1 MGAISVPVAFAL
13 GVLQGIFEWLP
24 ISSEGNIAL
33 VLTVAF
39 GLSATDAVGLS
50 LFLHA
55 GTAVAAAV
63 YYRGTLADLLRA
75 VPDWQPRAAFSRNRE
90 TAELS
95 FLVVATLASF
105 CAGLLAYAVLQAFVS
120 ELTGGAFVV
129 LIGVLLVATGVF
141 QRVGVG
147 VALGERETPGRFDAV
162 LTGGLQGL
170 AVLPGVS
177 RSGVTTGALL
187 LRGYEDTTAF
197 RLSFLL
203 SIPAAAGAAALV
215 VLDAGGLPAIGAV
228 PALVALATSAVVGH
242 LTIDALLRLVERVPF
257 WIVCLGLGALAVLGG
272 ALLFLSPAASAA
284 SVIVAG
290 GW

>member
-1 MGAISVPVAFAL
+1 MAAISVPVAFAL
-13 GVLQGIFEWLP
+13 GVLQGVFEWLP
-24 ISSEGNIAL
+24 ISSEGNTAL
-33 VLTVAF
+33 VLTVVF
-39 GLSATDAVGLS
+39 GLSASDAVGLS

-55 GTAVAAAV
+55 GTAIAAAV
-63 YYRGTLADLLRA
+63 YYRGTIVDLLQA
-75 VPDWQPRAAFSRNRE
+75 VPDWEPQTAFSRNRE
-90 TAELS
+90 AAELS

-105 CAGLLAYAVLQAFVS
+105 GAGLLAYAVLTAFVS
-120 ELTGGAFVV
+120 ELTGGAFVL
-129 LIGVLLVATGVF
+129 LIGVLLVVTGLF

-147 VALGERETPGRFDAV
+147 TDLGERQTPDGFDAV

-203 SIPAAAGAAALV
+203 SIPAAAGAATLV
-215 VLDAGGLPAIGAV
+215 VLDTGGLPAIGTV

-257 WIVCLGLGALAVLGG
+257 WIVCLGLGALAVVGG
-272 ALLFLSPAASAA
+272 ALLFLRPAASAA
-284 SVIVAG
+284 SAVVAG
-290 GW
+290 G

>member
-1 MGAISVPVAFAL
+1 
-13 GVLQGIFEWLP
+13 
-24 ISSEGNIAL
+24 
-33 VLTVAF
+33 
-39 GLSATDAVGLS
+39 
-50 LFLHA
+50 
-55 GTAVAAAV
+55 V

-75 VPDWQPRAAFSRNRE
+75 VPDWEPRAAFSRDRE

-95 FLVVATLASF
+95 FLAVATIASF
-105 CAGLLAYAVLQAFVS
+105 CAGLLAYVLLQAFVS

-129 LIGVLLVATGVF
+129 LIGVLLIFTGVF
-141 QRVGVG
+141 QRVGG
-147 VALGERETPGRFDAV
+147 AALGQREAPGRFDAV

-215 VLDAGGLPAIGAV
+215 VLDAGGLPAIGFV
-228 PALVALATSAVVGH
+228 PALVALATSAAVGH
-242 LTIDALLRLVERVPF
+242 LTIDALLRFVERVPF
-257 WIVCLGLGALAVLGG
+257 WIVCLALGLLAVVGG
-272 ALLFLSPAASAA
+272 ALLFLRPTEAAA
-284 SVIVAG
+284 SVVIAPDAG
-290 GW
+290 GY